1 MPTIHLSLPEWM
13 YDELKQKADEL
24 GIQMTDL
31 VKLFIKK
38 GLEGDFERNEE
49 NEEKKENAK
58 YDESIAFLEAKVAQ
72 LDSLLVEVLKKLQ
85 ILEEE
90 KDEEEEQV
98 EVVDSNQ
105 S

>member
-31 VKLFIKK
+31 VKLYIKK
-38 GLEGDFERNEE
+38 GLEEGFKDQEKEE
-49 NEEKKENAK
+49 DNTESSK
-58 YDESIAFLEAKVAQ
+58 YEESIAFLEAKVAQ
-72 LDSLLVEVLKKLQ
+72 LDSILLEVLKRLE

-90 KDEEEEQV
+90 KEEDNEEV
-98 EVVDSNQ
+98 ELVNDNH
-105 S
+105 